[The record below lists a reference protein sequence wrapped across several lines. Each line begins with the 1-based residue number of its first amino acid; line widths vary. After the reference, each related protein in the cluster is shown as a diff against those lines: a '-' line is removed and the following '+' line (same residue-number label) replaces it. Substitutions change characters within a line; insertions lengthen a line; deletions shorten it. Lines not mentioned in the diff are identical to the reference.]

1 MAKQNRNISFN
12 TSAYKQHRFQ
22 AQHLKGLT
30 SKYNARTTS
39 YRISNTTSKQQHQQV
54 KLWLNVKIFPIK
66 INKFVNISNS
76 PLFNFCSASFCV
88 CVCVCEQQTPIFSN
102 QKHFFFSLSLSFV
115 GNYFSI
121 AFRQK
126 FFQRLSFKVRLQGR
140 FVRRQ
145 FCCRMRSV
153 WPDGGVKSSPNVSKS
168 CPISSHSSFYI
179 RVRFFKIAPIN
190 CQ

>member
-102 QKHFFFSLSLSFV
+102 QKHFFSCRAFCNHLFTFS
-115 GNYFSI
+115 SI
-121 AFRQK
+121 DLQYTYIMIVK
-126 FFQRLSFKVRLQGR
+126 NFFN
-140 FVRRQ
+140 
-145 FCCRMRSV
+145 FCM
-153 WPDGGVKSSPNVSKS
+153 
-168 CPISSHSSFYI
+168 
-179 RVRFFKIAPIN
+179 
-190 CQ
+190 